1 MSRAGSYAF
10 RPGQPGSILDTT
22 QDAGHRLTEP
32 TAQERERAMGY
43 LPGSTAA
50 EGVSEEE
57 RCRAIGQGMDANSLQ
72 LILATTEAYWLVNRR
87 DAARAGKAVFVA
99 LEPIKQQCQM
109 LEILTV
115 QQPFS
120 TQRAIC
126 MAAAGEELAGTG
138 GKASGDVWK
147 DQTVLDLLNTGKTA
161 QPVDATELRR
171 AQKRARS
178 YYLVGE
184 QLIRRMPDGTEKA
197 VPPPASRQQL
207 IQQQH
212 EKCGHY
218 GARRTAAMLL
228 TKYWWYGLLADVST
242 LVRHC
247 EQCSRI
253 QASFTAKPEQLQSIP
268 ISGLGYRWHVDL
280 AGPFPVSRRG
290 HAYVMIAVE
299 AFTKHLEAVPIKN
312 KEAATVAYA
321 FLHNVVAE
329 FGAPG
334 QVVTDSGTEFEGK
347 FAQLLQDCMIDH
359 AVISKDHPQANGQAE
374 KMVQTVEKALM
385 KMVASHQA
393 VSTWDEDVA
402 WVSMGYRCSPQRST
416 GFSPY
421 ELLYARK
428 PVVPPAAAEILIPD
442 VDYDNPAAAAQ
453 DLVTRKNKL
462 KLHVPAA
469 MENLAIAQHRDQLR
483 YLQSR
488 DPTYKPKLKHFHVGD
503 FVHVQQLQ
511 RNSTLQPRAQPV
523 IYRVTEVKDT
533 GVLLLQGKCGRTVSM
548 HMSHCAP
555 CHLPGIDSSI
565 DPRLAEDT
573 EEAVCEIC
581 GTDEQEDKL
590 LLCDLCTLGFHTFC
604 LRPALTS
611 VPGGVWLC
619 PICVQQGFTVADAE
633 ERAQKRQEL
642 LERDAGPV
650 IFPNAAM
657 KRRDQDAAGK
667 DGKLVQ
673 KVFFD
678 PSSGQPR
685 PYWGRVH
692 FKGPLARPDYYLVMW
707 EDGEQ
712 WECGNRQL
720 NPLLQPEGT
729 GLPAGL
735 VIPAPP
741 ADFVVAAAQVFQP
754 ETVQQV
760 IRDRDQPLPS
770 HPVPK
775 RDLML
780 LSSKLLWQHCS
791 DPVTHYG
798 GWMELPFSH
807 PKPNESWP
815 ANQPVPQ
822 GLPIFIAP
830 ALQYVLQAL
839 HRALKLRP
847 TLVICYIPALWIP
860 TAVWQ
865 LAKTW
870 IAQGSGALFRVEAG
884 CASTGSLASRQET
897 SEERLSFGTPSGG
910 WPSQRTVEAEASP
923 SDSMTSEHAPITD
936 QQLENAGEVEQ
947 AVSQA
952 GGGNPGADA
961 GKPEGEGL
969 VPAPEGQGSDSAALA
984 AGQQEVQP
992 EVQPVPGS
1000 AGEIDLAAAA
1010 AAAEAGRKQE
1020 KQRRKKEKEKEKG
1033 KQKGSAA
1040 ASAQPAQE
1048 LPTDMNGKPLVNVP
1062 TGEMHTRVAI
1072 STSRY
1077 NFHQLSMGIEPFILA
1092 ALERERAEGEKSS
1105 AQLRHIIEQLEENIG
1120 LIKGQKEG
1128 NQEAVTA
1135 LQQQTS
1141 ELGEQL
1147 AAAQTEAA
1155 ALRQQLQEA
1164 QEASLNPGSMT
1175 TEAYRDSLL
1184 QWCKDNVP
1192 AEFVEG
1198 QNSLTGVI
1206 KGLVEALRQQA
1217 RSAADLAVSREL
1229 AAPAADSKLSERLTK
1244 LQEKLDSQAQHI
1256 QSLDST
1262 IIKRNKAIEKLTEER
1277 DGWEKTAQR
1286 LQTEA
1291 AAQRLDS
1298 QRQAG
1303 TWRPADVG
1311 WRNQQGRQHQQSGG
1325 FNRPRSPI
1333 QQQSYQQGAL
1343 RSVAHVQSPGGKATE
1358 PLPQPFSAAVPEDT
1372 GRWPGSY
1379 RDRSR
1384 ERERSRERRR
1394 SREGDRSRQRRG
1406 SQDRGRSK
1414 DGRRSSKRD
1423 RSPARGRAEVKES
1436 PKAAGRSEA
1445 SKSPEYFSSGSSA
1458 EARRAKRPA
1467 QERKARER
1475 Q

>member
-1 MSRAGSYAF
+1 
-10 RPGQPGSILDTT
+10 
-22 QDAGHRLTEP
+22 
-32 TAQERERAMGY
+32 
-43 LPGSTAA
+43 
-50 EGVSEEE
+50 
-57 RCRAIGQGMDANSLQ
+57 
-72 LILATTEAYWLVNRR
+72 
-87 DAARAGKAVFVA
+87 
-99 LEPIKQQCQM
+99 
-109 LEILTV
+109 
-115 QQPFS
+115 
-120 TQRAIC
+120 
-126 MAAAGEELAGTG
+126 
-138 GKASGDVWK
+138 
-147 DQTVLDLLNTGKTA
+147 
-161 QPVDATELRR
+161 
-171 AQKRARS
+171 
-178 YYLVGE
+178 
-184 QLIRRMPDGTEKA
+184 MPDGTEKA
-197 VPPPASRQQL
+197 VPPPASRQRL

-228 TKYWWYGLLADVST
+228 TN
-242 LVRHC
+242 
-247 EQCSRI
+247 RI

-299 AFTKHLEAVPIKN
+299 AFTKHQEAVPIKN

-374 KMVQTVEKALM
+374 KMVQTVKKALM

-402 WVSMGYRCSPQRST
+402 WVSMGYRCSPHRST

-428 PVVPPAAAEILIPD
+428 PVVPPAAADILIPD

-581 GTDEQEDKL
+581 GTDEHEDKL

-667 DGKLVQ
+667 DGRLVQ

-678 PSSGQPR
+678 PSIGQPR

-707 EDGEQ
+707 EDSEQ

-741 ADFVVAAAQVFQP
+741 ADFVAAAAQVFQP
-754 ETVQQV
+754 ETVQQA
-760 IRDRDQPLPS
+760 IRDRGQPLPS

-780 LSSKLLWQHCS
+780 LSSKLLWQHCR

-884 CASTGSLASRQET
+884 WWLILVFLSADAVLTVAGVSASTGSLASRQET

-923 SDSMTSEHAPITD
+923 SDSMTSEHAPVPE

-952 GGGNPGADA
+952 GGGNPEADA
-961 GKPEGEGL
+961 GKPEDEGR
-969 VPAPEGQGSDSAALA
+969 VPAPEGQGSGSAALV
-984 AGQQEVQP
+984 AGQH

-1000 AGEIDLAAAA
+1000 AGKIDLAAAA
-1010 AAAEAGRKQE
+1010 AAAAAAGQKQE
-1020 KQRRKKEKEKEKG
+1020 KQEKQKKKKEKG

-1092 ALERERAEGEKSS
+1092 ALERERAEGERSS
-1105 AQLRHIIEQLEENIG
+1105 AHLRHIIEQLEENIG

-1128 NQEAVTA
+1128 SQEAVTA

-1147 AAAQTEAA
+1147 AAAQAEAA
-1155 ALRQQLQEA
+1155 ALRQQLQEAQEA

-1184 QWCKDNVP
+1184 QWCRNNVP

-1229 AAPAADSKLSERLTK
+1229 AAPPADSKLSERLTK
-1244 LQEKLDSQAQHI
+1244 LQEKLDSQVQHI
-1256 QSLDST
+1256 QSLDGT
-1262 IIKRNKAIEKLTEER
+1262 IIKRNQTIEKLTEER
-1277 DGWEKTAQR
+1277 DGWQKTAQR
-1286 LQTEA
+1286 LEIEA

-1298 QRQAG
+1298 QRQGG
-1303 TWRPADVG
+1303 TWRPAEAG
-1311 WRNQQGRQHQQSGG
+1311 WRNQQGRQYQQSGG
-1325 FNRPRSPI
+1325 FNRPRSPV
-1333 QQQSYQQGAL
+1333 QQQPYQRGPL
-1343 RSVAHVQSPGGKATE
+1343 RSMVHVPGPGGRATE
-1358 PLPQPFSAAVPEDT
+1358 PLPQPFSAAVP
-1372 GRWPGSY
+1372 
-1379 RDRSR
+1379 
-1384 ERERSRERRR
+1384 
-1394 SREGDRSRQRRG
+1394 
-1406 SQDRGRSK
+1406 
-1414 DGRRSSKRD
+1414 
-1423 RSPARGRAEVKES
+1423 
-1436 PKAAGRSEA
+1436 
-1445 SKSPEYFSSGSSA
+1445 
-1458 EARRAKRPA
+1458 
-1467 QERKARER
+1467 
-1475 Q
+1475 